1 MSIVA
6 TERYLDRLYE
16 AELHLVALSHAEEY
30 LESQASRRQ
39 QQALAALSQLPVS
52 ERERL
57 TTLLGTP
64 EGKQAL
70 SEAPAEQLLLDAV
83 ELNNFHHQATATLD
97 GELRDLASYAR
108 EAVRNAALHT
118 GRERSDDLTDAH
130 NLLTSALKN
139 PIAAR
144 NPALWF
150 EMGWTLWKQENLPG
164 AEDAFYQAV
173 RLSSGSNERFV
184 HHALRHLAFVQAA
197 LGKGEEAY
205 QSAQRFLPG
214 DDADPQRF
222 LEAAR
227 YAALAK
233 ALPEAGKL
241 VGKALEADPAYIGA
255 LFAEPDLASLGDA
268 RIQALEQITQNARA
282 ETETEA
288 RRWRRAVGQIAEIEG
303 LLGRTIPLPMELTG
317 PGTGGTTETL
327 SLFAAQRM
335 AQRNAQN
342 ADTIQAEGRTLLI
355 DALSESREAEERLR
369 KRIELL
375 HSEVRRWESE
385 LKSVTEEAERG
396 KISLHP
402 YNWENP
408 LTPRRNAQARHLRE
422 IYVSCKNNLGM
433 SEKAVQDQ
441 LPEFEQARTE
451 AQERIKKL
459 EQALTSLDASVS
471 SVL

>member
-1 MSIVA
+1 MSIAA

-30 LESQASRRQ
+30 LESQAARRQ
-39 QQALAALSQLPVS
+39 QQALAALSQLPLA

-57 TTLLGTP
+57 TLLLGTP

-70 SEAPAEQLLLDAV
+70 SEAPAEQLLLDAI
-83 ELNNFHHQATATLD
+83 ELNNFHRQATANLE
-97 GELRDLASYAR
+97 GELRDLAEHAR
-108 EAVRNAALHT
+108 DAVRNAARHV
-118 GRERSDDLTDAH
+118 GRERSDDLADAH
-130 NLLTSALKN
+130 NLLTAALKN
-139 PIAAR
+139 PVAAR

-150 EMGWTLWKQENLPG
+150 EMGWTLWQQENLAG
-164 AEDAFYQAV
+164 AADAFYQAT
-173 RLSSGSNERFV
+173 RLSTGSSERFV

-197 LGKGEEAY
+197 LGKGEDAY
-205 QSAQRFLPG
+205 QSAQRFLVA
-214 DDADPQRF
+214 DEADPQRY

-241 VGKALEADPAYIGA
+241 VGKALEADPTYIGA

-288 RRWRRAVGQIAEIEG
+288 RRWRRGVGQIAEIET
-303 LLGRTIPLPMELTG
+303 LLGRTIPLPAELTG
-317 PGTGGTTETL
+317 PGAGGTPETL

-342 ADTIQAEGRTLLI
+342 ADLILAEGRGLLT
-355 DALSESREAEERLR
+355 DAIAETRESEERLR
-369 KRIELL
+369 KRIDLL
-375 HSEVRRWESE
+375 HGEVRRWEGE

-422 IYVSCKNNLGM
+422 IYNSCKNNLAM
-433 SEKAVQDQ
+433 SEKSVIDQ
-441 LPEFEQARTE
+441 LPEFEQHRTE
-451 AQERIKKL
+451 AQNRLKKL
-459 EQALTSLDASVS
+459 EQALSDLDASAS
-471 SVL
+471 AVL